1 MTAKAGWLPNQRR
14 TSLIVLAALG
24 VLIVSYMLSLALHRS
39 AIGRVNQ
46 AREQIARADWLA
58 AAGSLDRA
66 LWEDP
71 FLVEAH
77 MLLATAINGHI
88 QSSGLMS
95 RKYSRN
101 DSLSH
106 LDWVLHYRPASGE
119 AHYQR
124 GLALAGLAR
133 VEDACAELATAI
145 PLLDDPTEALVER
158 SGLSFHV
165 GDYKT
170 AMSEISLAIERHPL
184 VPEYY
189 GARALYRE
197 VAGDPRGARQ
207 DRLRAHLLRE
217 AKVSTTKNLESLVN
231 DQADD
236 QPISEPQ
243 DSPTVSAKQ
252 PGSAGHGKS
261 SRGGATGN

>member
-1 MTAKAGWLPNQRR
+1 MTAKAGWLPNHRR

-24 VLIVSYMLSLALHRS
+24 VLTISYMLSRELHRS

-58 AAGSLDRA
+58 ATGSLDRA

-77 MLLATAINGHI
+77 LLLATAINGHI

-95 RKYSRN
+95 RKYSR
-101 DSLSH
+101 DDALSH

-133 VEDACAELATAI
+133 VQDARAELATAI

-170 AMSEISLAIERHPL
+170 AMSEVSSAIERHPL

-217 AKVSTTKNLESLVN
+217 AKAST
-231 DQADD
+231 
-236 QPISEPQ
+236 
-243 DSPTVSAKQ
+243 AK
-252 PGSAGHGKS
+252 GSWRIRPA
-261 SRGGATGN
+261 RRD